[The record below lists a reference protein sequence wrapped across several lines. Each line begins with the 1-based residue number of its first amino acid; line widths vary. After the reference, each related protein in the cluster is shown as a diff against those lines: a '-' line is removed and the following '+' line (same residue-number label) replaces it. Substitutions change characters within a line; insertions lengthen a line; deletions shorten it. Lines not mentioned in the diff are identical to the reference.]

1 MKPFKFSLAAVQ
13 TVRQREEQR
22 ALDAYL
28 AALRQLEAAKNRLQD
43 LEQELTAAW
52 AAFRQA
58 VLDPRACAAELA
70 QVHAYCDGLL
80 KRRRELE
87 TALKAARATANR
99 TFARYLA
106 AHLACTAIQHCYER
120 QKRQHLRQALRQE
133 QKALDDLA
141 QRSLRLARALR
152 QSQGTFW
159 N

>member
-1 MKPFKFSLAAVQ
+1 MKPFKFSLQAVQ

-28 AALRQLEAAKNRLQD
+28 GALRQLEAAKNRLQELD
-43 LEQELTAAW
+43 QELSAAW

-58 VLDPRACAAELA
+58 VLDPGACADELA
-70 QVHAYCDGLL
+70 RVHAYCDGLL

-87 TALKAARATANR
+87 TALKTARATANR

-106 AHLACTAIQHCYER
+106 AHLACAAVRQCYER
-120 QKRQHLRQALRQE
+120 QKRQHLRDALRQE

-141 QRSLRLARALR
+141 QRGLRLARALR